1 MSDERRALALLLA
14 RGDLEEMPRDALR
27 DRRERRGG
35 DLVPQRVHRV
45 CELAHERERDVGVLP
60 RERPQDVRVDD
71 EPRRLRER
79 LRVEGRRSACGC
91 DDADHTTAAG
101 ARVGYAPF
109 VLRPNRLGEHRV
121 AVVMPTQTWQ
131 AYNFRDDNGDG
142 QPDTKAELLAY
153 LSSVPTCGSSDG
165 LDCFNSPTGRGPLLD
180 IDSTGDALNHYLGK
194 PTPDWQGSL
203 GANFRPGHSWSINT
217 LFEYK
222 VGKYAVS
229 DLTDAF
235 RMSNPLI
242 GRNLVDAAKTEALL
256 DNPASTPEQRLQA
269 LVNWAYKYKS
279 LSPYSGLHLTQN
291 GDFMRFRELGITYT
305 APQSFAQKLGLRNL
319 SFNAA
324 GRNVA
329 LWTGYTGIDPE
340 ANAVGVGDGSQ
351 LDQNYL
357 DAVDAWGFPLP
368 RSFTFSVRFGF

>member
-1 MSDERRALALLLA
+1 MHSAKLIRRNQPSPAPRAAIQVAALFLCLGFPLMIAGNAQSGPIFAA
-14 RGDLEEMPRDALR
+14 RFLSF
-27 DRRERRGG
+27 
-35 DLVPQRVHRV
+35 
-45 CELAHERERDVGVLP
+45 DVGANP
-60 RERPQDVRVDD
+60 TGIAIGDV
-71 EPRRLRER
+71 
-79 LRVEGRRSACGC
+79 
-91 DDADHTTAAG
+91 
-101 ARVGYAPF
+101 
-109 VLRPNRLGEHRV
+109 
-121 AVVMPTQTWQ
+121 
-131 AYNFRDDNGDG
+131 NGDG

-203 GANFRPGHSWSINT
+203 GANFRLGHSWSINT

-222 VGKYAVS
+222 VGNYAVS

-242 GRNLVDAAKTEALL
+242 GRNLVDAAKTEAVL

-269 LVNWAYKYKS
+269 LVDWAYKYKS